1 MICIL
6 GNNKKKLKRP
16 CVTVT
21 QEIWDISMEKITEKL
36 LKNEWQSTQRNHKNG
51 QSMTQ
56 TKTTK
61 WSVYFETMGKHNSD
75 LVWQSHKK
83 NETVPLR

>member
-1 MICIL
+1 MVCIL

-61 WSVYFETMGKHNSD
+61 WSVYFETMRKHNSD

>member
-1 MICIL
+1 MVCIL

>member
-1 MICIL
+1 MVCIL

-83 NETVPLR
+83 NETVSLR

>member
-1 MICIL
+1 MVCIL

-61 WSVYFETMGKHNSD
+61 WSVHFEPMGKHNSD

>member
-1 MICIL
+1 MVCIL

-61 WSVYFETMGKHNSD
+61 WSVHFETMGKHYSD
-75 LVWQSHKK
+75 LAWQSHKK

>member
-1 MICIL
+1 MVCIL

-61 WSVYFETMGKHNSD
+61 WSVYFETMGKHYSD
-75 LVWQSHKK
+75 FVWQSHKK